1 MRALPVARSLAAL
14 AGAALAAFAS
24 GAAGADGDV
33 LEVELRHPPA
43 RSEVDS
49 GKDAFVA
56 GSAFVRLSAENGVDV
71 VIAIDTS
78 TSAGADMGV
87 DLDGDGRVETRFAGP
102 DSVLTAEIRA
112 ADECLQLFEGA
123 GVRAGLVR
131 FAGDPASYPGIPQYF
146 EPPPEA
152 TIVSEVTDDVASVRR
167 RLAGLAQPEP
177 AGRTNFVAALEHAW
191 EAFPARRGKRHRA
204 VMLLTDG
211 TATGPA
217 ATPAENVDA
226 TLAAMRRFVDAGVQV
241 HTFAI
246 GTGALANPVLVM
258 QMADMTGGF
267 FTPVENLAEL
277 VELAR
282 RVAATNV
289 ADVSVRNRTTGQAA
303 RNLYLSRDGEFGA
316 DVPVRAG
323 ENVIQVTAAARGG
336 ATRTREIVVVGRPG
350 ARAPRVPPG
359 LRELEKGVMAERL
372 DRLRE
377 RTEQLREKLR
387 QQMVVEMERQRERT
401 RQRKELELR
410 VQKER
415 PERAPRADAP

>member
-1 MRALPVARSLAAL
+1 MHALRIAWLTCAAL
-14 AGAALAAFAS
+14 AVIASAVAFAES
-24 GAAGADGDV
+24 DR
-33 LEVELRHPPA
+33 LELQLRHPPP

-56 GSAFVRLSAENGVDV
+56 GSAFVRLSEENGIDV

-87 DLDGDGRVETRFAGP
+87 DLDGDGRVEKRFAGP
-102 DSVLTAEIRA
+102 DSVIAAQIRA
-112 ADECLQLFEGA
+112 ADECLAFFENS
-123 GVRAGLVR
+123 GVRVGLVR
-131 FAGDPASYPGIPQYF
+131 FAGDPPSYPGIPEYF
-146 EPPPEA
+146 PPPPEA
-152 TIVSEVTDDVASVRR
+152 EVLAHVTSDVGAVRS
-167 RLAGLAQPEP
+167 RLAALAQKEP
-177 AGRTNFVAALEHAW
+177 VGRTNFVAALEHAW
-191 EAFPARRGKRHRA
+191 KAFPIGRGKRHRV

-217 ATPAENVDA
+217 ETPDGNVEA
-226 TLAAMRRFVDAGVQV
+226 TLAAMQRFVEAGVQV

-267 FTPVENLAEL
+267 FTPVENLDEL

-289 ADVSVRNRTTGQAA
+289 GQVAVRNRTTGQPA
-303 RNLYLSRDGEFGA
+303 RNLFLSRDGEFGA
-316 DVPVRAG
+316 DVPVRPG
-323 ENVIQVTAAARGG
+323 DNVIEVTATARGG

-350 ARAPRVPPG
+350 ARAPSVPPA

-377 RTEQLREKLR
+377 RTDELREKLR
-387 QQMVVEMERQRERT
+387 QQMVVQMEQQRARARQK
-401 RQRKELELR
+401 KELELR
-410 VQKER
+410 VQKEQA
-415 PERAPRADAP
+415 ERKPRVEAP